1 MLPVKS
7 FYIYYFIPIKLFSVV
22 FRTKKLGLE
31 SPYELWC
38 NDQITDMDQKIKY
51 WTLMQLQLNVN
62 TVHDCLILAGLFITK
77 IDYHFSAFPFFQT
90 LKIIRQM
97 SPSLQI
103 AEILLQ
109 LCSQFSSP
117 FYTIIG
123 NKKWHLS
130 LESDQKKTCLT
141 HLCDGH
147 LIQITLK
154 KVLKM

>member
-1 MLPVKS
+1 MRNISKWHKGPKMPPVKS

-97 SPSLQI
+97 DRPSLQTAI
-103 AEILLQ
+103 ILLEIL
-109 LCSQFSSP
+109 FPIFIP
-117 FYTIIG
+117 FYTKIG
-123 NKKWHLS
+123 NKMTS
-130 LESDQKKTCLT
+130 
-141 HLCDGH
+141 
-147 LIQITLK
+147 
-154 KVLKM
+154 V